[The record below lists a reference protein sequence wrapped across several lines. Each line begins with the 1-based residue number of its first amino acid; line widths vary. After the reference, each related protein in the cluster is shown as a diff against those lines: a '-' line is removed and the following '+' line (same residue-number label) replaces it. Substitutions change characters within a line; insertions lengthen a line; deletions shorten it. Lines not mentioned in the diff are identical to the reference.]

1 MNRIDRRRFTSGLLL
16 AGTGLAAAGSGL
28 AAASG
33 LVAGTGVAAGAGG
46 LALAGAADAAPNL
59 HRAYRLLR
67 FAADERVFFW
77 WMKGRRYGF
86 VDTVLTP
93 FFDMHVGSM
102 HRCRDLG
109 DGRYELRTASAMYH
123 TDLATGA
130 LLESWAN
137 PVTGRTVKFSYPA
150 PTAAA
155 TTYSYADGIQDGPP
169 PPGMKMER
177 RHVLAPLE
185 IVGDD
190 AWIRE
195 ESYLTVV
202 YAASGRTQRVHDTY
216 TFSAPVA
223 GLRQSRPRF
232 LPATVHFNDYNGW
245 SPRFEMGDAPGAS
258 VARCSGRKVA
268 TLDELP
274 ASVLTLARR
283 LHGDA
288 FRDPARTLG

>member
-16 AGTGLAAAGSGL
+16 AGTGLAAAGSAI
-28 AAASG
+28 AAR
-33 LVAGTGVAAGAGG
+33 GG
-46 LALAGAADAAPNL
+46 LSLSGAPDDPANL

-67 FAADERVFFW
+67 FAPDERLFFW

-93 FFDMHVGSM
+93 FFDMHTCGM
-102 HRCRDLG
+102 HRCRELG
-109 DGRYELRTASAMYH
+109 DGRYELRTASVMYH
-123 TDLATGA
+123 TDPATGA
-130 LLESWAN
+130 LVEDWAN
-137 PVTGRTVKFSYPA
+137 PVTGRNVKFSYPA
-150 PTAAA
+150 PAVS
-155 TTYSYADGIQDGPP
+155 TTVYAYADGVQDGPS
-169 PPGMKMER
+169 PPGMRMER

-185 IVGDD
+185 VIGGD

-195 ESYLTVV
+195 ESYLTVD
-202 YAASGRTQRVHDTY
+202 YAATGRRQRVHDTY

-223 GLRQSRPRF
+223 GLRASRPGF
-232 LPATVHFNDYNGW
+232 VPATVHFNDYNGW

-258 VARCSGRKVA
+258 VARCAGRKVA
-268 TLDELP
+268 TVDELP
-274 ASVLTLARR
+274 ATLLAIARR